1 VTALRLIAPA
11 KINWSLDVLRQ
22 RADGYHEIRSVMQ
35 TIDLHDVI
43 TLRAADGIELEL
55 RGDAGALA
63 ADDPARNLAY
73 RAAKA
78 FHARTGIHRGVRI
91 TIEKRIP
98 VAAGFGGGSSDAAA
112 LLRGLNVLW
121 GAEQPELNLVEI
133 AAEVGSDPPFFVVG
147 GTAFVAGR
155 GEQVSAL
162 DDAVAPAIVLAV
174 PPANERVEKTAGMYA
189 ALKPA
194 QYSEG
199 DATIGVRETVEAGR
213 ELADAELAN
222 VFEHVVAEMQ
232 PDTANAMNALRA
244 QGLAPHL
251 CGSGPSFFVL
261 VPDDRA
267 VEDVHKRIRATGFAP
282 RSTRALPRAAATAIE
297 RI

>member
-1 VTALRLIAPA
+1 MTALRLIAPA

-133 AAEVGSDPPFFVVG
+133 AAEVGVDGIDYLVVEFG
-147 GTAFVAGR
+147 EGIGSLEFRLGLGT
-155 GEQVSAL
+155 
-162 DDAVAPAIVLAV
+162 
-174 PPANERVEKTAGMYA
+174 
-189 ALKPA
+189 
-194 QYSEG
+194 
-199 DATIGVRETVEAGR
+199 
-213 ELADAELAN
+213 
-222 VFEHVVAEMQ
+222 
-232 PDTANAMNALRA
+232 PDL
-244 QGLAPHL
+244 
-251 CGSGPSFFVL
+251 
-261 VPDDRA
+261 
-267 VEDVHKRIRATGFAP
+267 
-282 RSTRALPRAAATAIE
+282 AAASKFVTGEHQHRLPGLGLRDAGQ
-297 RI
+297 